1 MAAPSAQT
9 LQRLANETGY
19 QAGALD
25 KVLRLLDLFQE
36 IARERVLA
44 DRLVL
49 PPARQRD
56 THGDIELGRR
66 GGPPHAAAIK
76 LGSMLTELQY
86 VL

>member
-49 PPARQRD
+49 PP
-56 THGDIELGRR
+56 
-66 GGPPHAAAIK
+66 GPATRH
-76 LGSMLTELQY
+76 TR
-86 VL
+86 